1 MNCSR
6 YFSVF
11 ASSFQEDEAIMVE
24 EYYKL
29 DNGSIADGGFYY
41 LHNIRDFIGWYS
53 IVGIR
58 EQDRAIGEYSPIIMR
73 YYR

>member
-1 MNCSR
+1 
-6 YFSVF
+6 
-11 ASSFQEDEAIMVE
+11 MVE